1 MVILMKYLKA
11 HVRFVHDSQKRLIL
25 TYEVFFKNKKIS
37 LNLTELMQF
46 LYEKDQSLTEN
57 ESTFLYFISR
67 ATKKF
72 SYQSRLIYGI
82 VNQEEILNFFL
93 TGTKCKIELVVF
105 ENKQQFSFSTKE
117 ALPISLIIEQVGYK
131 LVAKLLNK
139 KYIKKHIS
147 HFLVLKNNSQTFLY
161 STGILRKIDK
171 RMEGF
176 LKRLLD
182 RQSVVIEKSEDIS
195 TFMKRLYEPYKGSF
209 HWEIIGNVKGLLP
222 EEISPT
228 PLLTLNYDG
237 QCLHP
242 VLSFEYGNEIVDSN
256 NKETEVIDRQT
267 GKKMIRQPNMEDIF
281 LQDLMGLFDENKL
294 PFLLSNPGDI
304 AKFFDTLVPELKNRE
319 WKVNSN
325 VDDFNVSEDPV
336 TLSFEIN
343 STQNDWFEFDP
354 NCNIDGEKRSL
365 LEISRLL
372 VENQGYIKTKSC
384 FVKLSKSTQEEIT
397 LLKQYGAF
405 NIGKSFSK
413 KEILP
418 IMMMSKTTSEKED
431 IKSLINKVNSFN
443 VAETEISKDFNGV
456 LRPYQHYGVH
466 WMNLLS
472 NVQLGGVLA
481 DDMGLGKTVQT
492 LAFTSLNNKKGPVL
506 VICPTNVLYN
516 WQKEIKRFLPNKTS
530 MVYSGAQRQQ
540 LLSKVKKHDYII
552 ISFGILKND
561 IEVLKNIMFETI
573 LVDEAKAIKNPQAQ
587 VSKAIKLLSA
597 NFKLVMTGTPIENH
611 LQDIWNLFDFVMP
624 SYLGSK
630 SQFEQLIK
638 QENKDF
644 LRSKIK
650 PFVLR
655 REKREVLDS
664 LPEKTEITLEC
675 PLSKEQMELY
685 QTVLDVAKKG
695 VTTTGNKR
703 DRLNMLTALLKLRQ
717 VCTHPGIVEEFKGL
731 GIESAKFNMLK
742 EKTLEL
748 IDEGHK
754 VVVFSQFTSMLDLIA
769 DWFDD
774 VKIKHLRIDGSV
786 SAKKRMDLV
795 DTFQESD
802 DPMIFLVSLKAGGV
816 GLNLTA
822 ADYVI
827 HIDPWWNPAIEA
839 QATDR
844 VHRMGQT
851 NKVIVYR
858 LICAGTIEEKINQLQ
873 QDKKKLLAEIVDI
886 DGTTEKQI
894 NFDEIKSL
902 ILN

>member
-1 MVILMKYLKA
+1 MVNLKA

-25 TYEVFFKNKKIS
+25 TYEIFFNKKKVS

-46 LYEKDQSLTEN
+46 LYEKEESLTED
-57 ESTFLYFISR
+57 ESKFLFFISR
-67 ATKKF
+67 VTKKF
-72 SYQSRLIYGI
+72 SYQARLIYGI
-82 VNQEEILNFFL
+82 VNHDDILNFFL
-93 TGTKCKIELVVF
+93 NGKKHQVIINVF
-105 ENKQQFSFSTKE
+105 ENKQQYPFTTDE
-117 ALPISLIIEQVGYK
+117 ELPISIIIEQVGYK
-131 LVAKLLNK
+131 LVTKILNK
-139 KYIKKHIS
+139 KYIKKHS
-147 HFLVLKNNSQTFLY
+147 THFLLLKNESQTYLY
-161 STGILRKIDK
+161 STGVLKKIDK
-171 RMEGF
+171 RMASY
-176 LKRLLD
+176 LNRLLE
-182 RQSVVIEKSEDIS
+182 RQHLVIDKSEDIS
-195 TFMKRLYEPYKGSF
+195 TFMKRLYKPYKNDF
-209 HWEIIGNVKGLLP
+209 HWEIIGNINALLP
-222 EEISPT
+222 EEITPN

-242 VLSFEYGNEIVDSN
+242 LLSFEYGNEVVDSN
-256 NKETEVIDRQT
+256 NKETELIDRKT
-267 GKKMIRQPNMEDIF
+267 GKKMIRQPAMEDVF
-281 LQDLMGLFDENKL
+281 LQDLMTLFDENKL

-304 AKFFDTLVPELKNRE
+304 AKFFDSLVPELKNRQ

-325 VDDFNVSEDPV
+325 VNEFNVHDDPL

-343 STQNDWFEFDP
+343 SSKTDWFEFNP
-354 NCNIDGEKRSL
+354 NCVIAGEKRSL

-372 VENQGYIKTKSC
+372 VENQGYIKTKNG
-384 FVKLSKSTQEEIT
+384 FVKISKSTQEEIK
-397 LLKQYGAF
+397 LLKQHGAF
-405 NIGKSFSK
+405 NIGKQFSK

-418 IMMMSKTTSEKED
+418 IMMMSNTTSDKED
-431 IKSLINKVNSFN
+431 IKSLISKVNSFN
-443 VAETEISKDFNGV
+443 VGETEISKDFKGV

-466 WMNLLS
+466 WMNLLA

-492 LAFTSLNNKKGPVL
+492 LAFTSLFNKKGPVL
-506 VICPTNVLYN
+506 VVCPTNVLYN
-516 WQKEIKRFLPNKTS
+516 WEKEIKRFLPNKKAV
-530 MVYSGAQRQQ
+530 VYGGAQRHD
-540 LLSKVKKHDYII
+540 LLNKFNNYDYII

-561 IEVLKNIMFETI
+561 IEYIKNIMYETI
-573 LVDEAKAIKNPQAQ
+573 LVDEAQAIKNPQAQ
-587 VSKAIKLLSA
+587 VSKAIKKLSA

-624 SYLGSK
+624 NYLGTK
-630 SQFEQLIK
+630 SQFENAIK

-675 PLSKEQMELY
+675 PLSEEQMNLY
-685 QTVLDVAKKG
+685 NTVLEVAKKG
-695 VTTTGNKR
+695 VTTSANKR

-742 EKTLEL
+742 DKVTDL

-754 VVVFSQFTSMLDLIA
+754 VVVFSQFTSMLDIIQEWL
-769 DWFDD
+769 DQNEYGN
-774 VKIKHLRIDGSV
+774 LRIDGSI
-786 SAKKRMDLV
+786 SAKKRMEHV
-795 DTFQESD
+795 DTFQTSN
-802 DPMIFLVSLKAGGV
+802 DPMIFLVSLKAGGI

-858 LICAGTIEEKINQLQ
+858 LICAGTIEEKINNLQ
-873 QDKKKLLAEIVDI
+873 QEKKKLLAEIVDI
-886 DGTTEKQI
+886 DGASEKQI
-894 NFDEIKSL
+894 DFNEIKSL

>member
-1 MVILMKYLKA
+1 MEKLKA

-25 TYEVFFKNKKIS
+25 TYEVFYKKKKVS

-46 LYEKDQSLTEN
+46 LYEKEQSLKEN

-67 ATKKF
+67 VTKKF

-82 VNQEEILNFFL
+82 VYNEEILNFFL
-93 TGTKCKIELVVF
+93 KSKKYNVLLNIF
-105 ENKQQFSFSTKE
+105 ENKQQYKFSMKE
-117 ALPISLIIEQVGYK
+117 ALPISLIVEQVGYK

-139 KYIKKHIS
+139 KYIKKHIT
-147 HFLVLKNNSQTFLY
+147 HFLILKNESQIYLY
-161 STGILRKIDK
+161 SAGILQKIDK
-171 RMEGF
+171 RIETF
-176 LKRLLD
+176 LNRLLD
-182 RQSVVIEKSEDIS
+182 RPSLVIDRSEDIS
-195 TFMKRLYEPYKGSF
+195 TFMKRLYQPYKNCF
-209 HWEIIGNVKGLLP
+209 HWEIIGNIKALLP
-222 EEISPT
+222 EEISPN
-228 PLLTLNYDG
+228 PLLTVNYDG

-242 VLSFEYGNEIVDSN
+242 LLSFEYGNEIIDSN
-256 NKETEVIDRQT
+256 NKESEVIDRQT
-267 GKKMIRQPNMEDIF
+267 GKKMIRQPAMEDVF

-304 AKFFDTLVPELKNRE
+304 AKFFDSLVPELKNRE
-319 WKVNSN
+319 WKINSN
-325 VDDFNVSEDPV
+325 VDDFNVLDDPL
-336 TLSFEIN
+336 TLSFEIT
-343 STQNDWFEFDP
+343 SSKTDWFEFDP
-354 NCNIDGEKRSL
+354 NCNIEGEKRSL

-372 VENQGYIKTKSC
+372 VENQGYIKTKKG
-384 FVKLSKSTQEEIT
+384 FVKLSQSTQEELK

-405 NIGKSFSK
+405 NIGKTFSK

-418 IMMMSKTTSEKED
+418 IMMMSNTRSETDNIKT
-431 IKSLINKVNSFN
+431 LISKVNSFN
-443 VAETEISKDFNGV
+443 VAETKISDDFNGV

-492 LAFTSLNNKKGPVL
+492 LAFTSLMNKKGPVL
-506 VICPTNVLYN
+506 VVCPTNVLYN
-516 WQKEIKRFLPNKTS
+516 WEKEIKRFLPKKKS
-530 MVYSGAQRQQ
+530 MIYGGAQRQQ
-540 LLSKVKKHDYII
+540 QLDKFKRFDYII
-552 ISFGILKND
+552 ISYGILKND
-561 IEVLKNIMFETI
+561 IEYLKAVLFETI
-573 LVDEAKAIKNPQAQ
+573 LVDEAQAIKNPQAQ
-587 VSKAIKLLSA
+587 VSKAIKQLSA
-597 NFKLVMTGTPIENH
+597 KFKLVMTGTPIENH

-624 SYLGSK
+624 NYLGSK
-630 SQFEQLIK
+630 SQFELLVK
-638 QENKDF
+638 QENKEF

-675 PLSKEQMELY
+675 PLSEQQMDLY
-685 QTVLDVAKKG
+685 KTVLEVAKKG
-695 VTTTGNKR
+695 VATSGHKR

-742 EKTLEL
+742 EKSLEL

-754 VVVFSQFTSMLDLIA
+754 VVVFSQFTSMLDLIETWL
-769 DWFDD
+769 DEQGINH
-774 VKIKHLRIDGSV
+774 VRIDGSV

-795 DTFQESD
+795 EEFQTNES
-802 DPMIFLVSLKAGGV
+802 PMIFLVSLKAGGI

-858 LICAGTIEEKINQLQ
+858 LICAGTIEEKINRLQ

-886 DGTTEKQI
+886 DGASEKQI
-894 NFDEIKSL
+894 DFNEIKSL